1 MSVAQHDVGH
11 LATRPPKRQDRRQIG
26 ADLNQQACRD
36 DGIFAQGILRH
47 PGDAKSNHPSCE
59 RALRPTARK
68 YCDFYVALSTQS
80 TGAIPRAHWSVR
92 TPGSDS
98 TTTERINGRR
108 ALRRRT
114 DRRP

>member
-11 LATRPPKRQDRRQIG
+11 LATRPPKQQDRRQIG
-26 ADLNQQACRD
+26 ADLNQQACRNE
-36 DGIFAQGILRH
+36 GIFAQGILRY
-47 PGDAKSNHPSCE
+47 PGDPKSNHPICE
-59 RALRPTARK
+59 RALHSTARK

-80 TGAIPRAHWSVR
+80 TGAIPRAHRSVR
-92 TPGSDS
+92 TSGSDS